1 MIVIFWWLDWHS
13 LTTHPDTK
21 ELKEMCTG
29 FWQRILPAALTQT
42 NALFMFRA
50 TYRKAEL
57 YLYLNM
63 LAYKGELEKTAT
75 FKEKVR
81 QRPTM

>member
-1 MIVIFWWLDWHS
+1 VHRVLAENIACGLD
-13 LTTHPDTK
+13 P
-21 ELKEMCTG
+21 E
-29 FWQRILPAALTQT
+29 
-42 NALFMFRA
+42 
-50 TYRKAEL
+50 KAVLYCQSQVLETSEL

-81 QRPTM
+81 LQPTMRMQVCSLIPFYRLQILFFIVHH